1 MHPAFF
7 VFQDSIPDPAAS
19 VKEFFAVDLGRFF
32 YFGAVSGVLERIRLR
47 LTHII
52 GPCEASG
59 RRCFYN
65 TMVKVL

>member
-19 VKEFFAVDLGRFF
+19 VKEFFAVDLGRIFH
-32 YFGAVSGVLERIRLR
+32 FGAVSGVLERIRLR
-47 LTHII
+47 LMHII
-52 GPCEASG
+52 RPYKASR

-65 TMVKVL
+65 MMVKEP